1 MQQGLKDIAR
11 QGQAPQSSTT
21 GQTAA
26 APAVRNADPIGT
38 LMARLKPQLA
48 VALPSAMDPDRVAR
62 VALTELRVNAK
73 LAQAALSNPSSFM
86 GSMLKASALGIEIG
100 NGLGHGYLI
109 PFDKYKKG
117 SNGRW
122 EVVGTEIQLIIGYKG
137 MIDLARRSGQIEAL
151 YAVEVYGGEQF
162 EVTLGLKGDILHKR
176 SFEVDNDARNVVAVY
191 AVAKLKGG
199 EVQFEVMGRKQIEAI
214 RTRSK
219 SKDDGPWVTDWA
231 EMAKKTVVR
240 RLFKYLPVLIE
251 IKTKTGTRAV
261 SLDAAGN
268 DDGVTIDA
276 STGEIITNPDTSAP
290 GSDEQ
295 PPAGSQAH
303 QPGPAQEASTKAKA
317 QESKAGNGPVV
328 PEGPLGKAVAA
339 LKAAQSVE
347 VLDEIF
353 IRAESEIPDG
363 DLEALT
369 REYRA
374 RKAEIENDMFG

>member
-11 QGQAPQSSTT
+11 QTQSGATAQQAT
-21 GQTAA
+21 A
-26 APAVRNADPIGT
+26 APAVRNTDPIGT

-240 RLFKYLPVLIE
+240 RLFKYLPVSIE

-290 GSDEQ
+290 GSGESNTQTD
-295 PPAGSQAH
+295 
-303 QPGPAQEASTKAKA
+303 QPGPAQDASHNAKA
-317 QESKAGNGPVV
+317 TDAKKAGNGPVV
-328 PEGPLGKAVAA
+328 PDGPLGKAVAA
-339 LKAAQSVE
+339 LKAAQSVD

-374 RKAEIENDMFG
+374 RKAEIENGNLFD